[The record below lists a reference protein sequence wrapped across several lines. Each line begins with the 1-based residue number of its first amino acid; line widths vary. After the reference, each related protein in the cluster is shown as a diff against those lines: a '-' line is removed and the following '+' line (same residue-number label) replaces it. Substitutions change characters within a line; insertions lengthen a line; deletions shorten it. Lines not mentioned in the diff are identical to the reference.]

1 MHSTLKINSILR
13 QQGGRFAKHILPACT
28 GRSTSRI
35 SAAALTSTGLSRL
48 YASSYQYS
56 TEAPKPEP
64 NTPLSTA
71 SSNPT
76 PSKKTGDSKGNGQ
89 GSKSK
94 SDSMISPKD
103 RAFYPYHMDIQLRWS
118 DTQRGGSGQKSN
130 AQRSSSLAH
139 PPFNDLFE
147 TIVQTFLVQEA
158 GLGELAS
165 KVQTSSTG
173 KGGQHQ
179 KKAGQDLNTKEIG
192 VLTTESRV
200 DEASSG
206 QDLSLRFPGTVE
218 ARLAVL
224 EMNSDKP
231 SVTYQIGIFK
241 KLAVSD
247 PSMTLQSS
255 QSSSGAFS
263 RHASS
268 ATAAKDERKAD
279 TRPEEAGAAGL
290 DREAEGTDP
299 RHHPSQVQG
308 DAVVVGQLK
317 QDFVDRWNGVPLAIP
332 ERARK
337 ALERLLVVG
346 RG

>member
-1 MHSTLKINSILR
+1 MHPTLKINSILR
-13 QQGGRFAKHILPACT
+13 QQGGQFAKHILPAST
-28 GRSTSRI
+28 GRST
-35 SAAALTSTGLSRL
+35 T
-48 YASSYQYS
+48 
-56 TEAPKPEP
+56 PKPEP
-64 NTPLSTA
+64 HTPLSTA
-71 SSNPT
+71 SSNPI
-76 PSKKTGDSKGNGQ
+76 PPKKNGDSKGNSQ
-89 GSKSK
+89 GSNSK

-118 DTQRGGSGQKSN
+118 DTQRGGSGQKSD
-130 AQRSSSLAH
+130 ARRSSSLAH

-173 KGGQHQ
+173 KEGQHQ
-179 KKAGQDLNTKEIG
+179 KKAGQDLNTKGIG
-192 VLTTESRV
+192 VLTTESGV

-224 EMNSDKP
+224 EMGSDKP

-263 RHASS
+263 RHTS
-268 ATAAKDERKAD
+268 AAAAKDERKAD
-279 TRPEEAGAAGL
+279 ARPEEAGAAGL
-290 DREAEGTDP
+290 DREAGGIDP
-299 RHHPSQVQG
+299 RFHPSQVQS

-332 ERARK
+332 ERAQK